1 MSFFLRRGTL
11 RAFSIPLAFLAVPF
25 AAFAQKSTQNYPTGL
40 TFATYY
46 DQKRTMYAGLGTEST
61 DIVMLGGDFMDR
73 GMWAESFGDPRIRNR
88 GVDGDNLLGVA
99 YRLDD
104 VLKGKPAKIFLSI
117 GKRDLSAGMSPSLA
131 VSYLGD
137 IVGRIHSASP
147 RTKVYVVGILPDC
160 RTDDTLRQKYREY
173 NALVKEKAS
182 GITYIDL
189 WETMAPD
196 GVLKEDYYYG
206 SSLLLNG
213 KGYKAA
219 VEALQPYLSK
229 SVLDTAGAREDYPLK
244 GYVRERNS
252 LIEYLPATTDD
263 ILMIGNSITQGGEW
277 AELFRNRNVKNRG
290 INSDV
295 SDGVLARL
303 PRMLREQPR
312 KVFLKVGVNDLGNPP
327 QKTKEYA
334 LANVLKVVD
343 EIHRLAPKTKVYVE
357 SLLPVNPVFPTFRSH
372 TGFTEEVKYINK
384 GLREAAASH
393 NYTFIDLHRSFTDA
407 DGHLDARYTNDGLHL
422 TWEGYRLWRDILLP
436 YMNEPNNK

>member
-1 MSFFLRRGTL
+1 MSFFSCRRAL
-11 RAFSIPLAFLAVPF
+11 LAFSLQIAFF
-25 AAFAQKSTQNYPTGL
+25 AAPLTVFAQKSTQNYPTGL

-73 GMWAESFGDPRIRNR
+73 GMWGESFGDPRIRNR
-88 GVDGDNLLGVA
+88 GVDGDNLMGVA

-104 VLKGKPAKIFLSI
+104 VLKGKPAKIFLCI

-131 VSYLGD
+131 ASYLKD
-137 IVGRIHSASP
+137 IVERIGKASP

-160 RTDDTLRQKYREY
+160 KTDDALREKYRQY
-173 NALVKEKAS
+173 NTLVKDNTP

-189 WETMAPD
+189 WEKMAPG
-196 GVLKEDYYYG
+196 GVLNEDFYYG

-229 SVLDTAGAREDYPLK
+229 SVLDTAGIREDYPLR

-252 LIEYLPATTDD
+252 MIEYLPATTDD

-277 AELFRNRNVKNRG
+277 AELFRNKNVKNRG

-312 KVFLKVGVNDLGNPP
+312 KVFLMVGINDLGNPP

-334 LANVLKVVD
+334 LENVLKVVD
-343 EIHRLAPKTKVYVE
+343 EVHRLAPKTKVYVQ
-357 SLLPVNPVFPTFRSH
+357 SVLPVNPVFPTFRSH

-393 NYTFIDLHRSFTDA
+393 HYTFIDLHRNFTDA
-407 DGHLDARYTNDGLHL
+407 DGHLDALYTNDGLHL
-422 TWEGYRLWRDILLP
+422 TWEGYRLWRDILFP
-436 YMNEPNNK
+436 YLNEPNNK